1 MSSEVILEFTSE
13 GIELIRAPYP
23 FNFVTLLNDMA
34 KDGIETQNAGS
45 LLCG

>member
-1 MSSEVILEFTSE
+1 MSSEVILEFSSE

-23 FNFVTLLNDMA
+23 FNFVTLLNGMA
-34 KDGIETQNAGS
+34 EDGIETENVGS